1 MKLLP
6 KLFAAFILTGCGQL
20 LVSCGRDV
28 NQNVN
33 MTVTSEAADGL
44 DLKAV
49 TALLKTVKD
58 PAELEKKI
66 NSGTPRICNLDLN
79 EDDVIDYVK
88 VTEYGTEA
96 VKGFSLTTELAE
108 GDVQELATIE
118 ITKDGNGGYRS
129 QTHGN
134 SQIYGNNHYYHGGF
148 GVGDYLMMRYLFSPH
163 SFYSSGYG
171 YNRYPT
177 DYSRSRPLDRSTY
190 QSKMKGVDTAK
201 VNPARAPAF
210 KGTDSSPNKSR
221 TSSRIKAPLRNPT
234 SSQKSFQARNP
245 SRAVKS
251 GGFGSRSGSGSSSSS
266 GSFRSSSRSGSSFG
280 GGK

>member
-1 MKLLP
+1 MKRLTKLL
-6 KLFAAFILTGCGQL
+6 AAFILTGYGQL
-20 LVSCGRDV
+20 LVSCGEDV

-58 PAELEKKI
+58 PAELEKRI
-66 NSGTPRICNLDLN
+66 NSGDPRICNLDLN
-79 EDDVIDYVK
+79 EDDTIDYVK
-88 VTEYGTEA
+88 VTEYGTDT
-96 VKGFSLTTELAE
+96 VKGFSLTTELAA

-118 ITKDGNGGYRS
+118 ITKDENGGHRV

-134 SQIYGNNHYYHGGF
+134 SQVYGNNHYHHGGF
-148 GVGDYLMMRYLFSPH
+148 GVGDYLMMSYLFNSH
-163 SFYSSGYG
+163 SRYSSRYG
-171 YNRYPT
+171 YNRYPS
-177 DYSRSRPLDRSTY
+177 DYNRSRPLARSTY
-190 QSKMKGVDTAK
+190 QGKMKGVDTGKVTSAK
-201 VNPARAPAF
+201 APAF
-210 KGTDSSPNKSR
+210 KGSNSSPNKSR
-221 TSSRIKAPLRNPT
+221 TSSRIKAPLRSPT
-234 SSQKSFQARNP
+234 ASQKSFQTRNP

-251 GGFGSRSGSGSSSSS
+251 GGFGSRSSSSS

>member
-1 MKLLP
+1 MKKILT
-6 KLFAAFILTGCGQL
+6 LFALFAWAHL
-20 LVSCGRDV
+20 LVSCGDDV

-58 PAELEKKI
+58 PAELEEKI
-66 NSGTPRICNLDLN
+66 NSGNPRICNLDLN
-79 EDDVIDYVK
+79 EDNTIDYVK
-88 VTEYGTEA
+88 VTEYGSGD
-96 VKGFSLTTELAE
+96 VKGFSLTTELGE

-118 ITKDGNGGYRS
+118 ITEDGKGGHQA

-134 SQIYGNNHYYHGGF
+134 SQIYGSNHYHHGGF

-171 YNRYPT
+171 YNRYPSH
-177 DYSRSRPLDRSTY
+177 YSRSRPLERSAY
-190 QSKMKGVDTAK
+190 QSKMRGIDTGKVTPAK
-201 VNPARAPAF
+201 APSFA
-210 KGTDSSPNKSR
+210 GTTASPNKAR
-221 TSSRIKAPLRNPT
+221 TSSKIKAPLRNPT
-234 SSQKSFQARNP
+234 ASQKTFQKRNP

-251 GGFGSRSGSGSSSSS
+251 GGFGSRSGSRSGSSA
-266 GSFRSSSRSGSSFG
+266 GSFRSSSRSGSSSG